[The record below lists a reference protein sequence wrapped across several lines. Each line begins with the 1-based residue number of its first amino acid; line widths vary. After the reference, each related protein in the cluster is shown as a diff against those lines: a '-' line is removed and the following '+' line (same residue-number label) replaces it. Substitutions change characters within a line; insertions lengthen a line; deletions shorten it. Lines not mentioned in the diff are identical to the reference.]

1 MDADLQHPPHV
12 IGKMLSLWR
21 DGYDMVVPVNEKRT
35 YQGIVSRSAARV
47 FYRIMRRLSRVDIV
61 PNGSDFRLMDRKVID
76 VIRQLREIRRF
87 MKAIY
92 AWPGY
97 SVCTFPYD
105 VRERQGGRST
115 WNLWG
120 LWNFALEGIFNFSSL
135 PLRIWTYLGFAIA
148 IVAGVWG
155 LSIGIRA
162 LIYGPNVVQGVTTV
176 AVFVFFTLALVMI
189 QGGIQGEYLARIF
202 DEVKRRPLY
211 VVRKV
216 YRYKDNAAE
225 KEAALDEA
233 VDQRG

>member
-1 MDADLQHPPHV
+1 MDADLQHPPDV

-21 DGYDMVVPVNEKRT
+21 DGHDMVVPVNQKRT
-35 YQGIVSRSAARV
+35 DQPLMNRSAARL
-47 FYRIMRRLSRVDIV
+47 FYRIMRMMSRVEIV
-61 PNGSDFRLMDRKVID
+61 PDGSDFRLMDRKIVD
-76 VIRQLREIRRF
+76 VIRQLREVRRF

-105 VRERQGGRST
+105 VRPRRGGRST
-115 WNLWG
+115 WKIWG

-135 PLRIWTYLGFAIA
+135 PLRIWTYLGFVIA
-148 IVAGVWG
+148 LVAGIWG

-162 LIYGPNVVQGVTTV
+162 LIYGPNVVQGITTV
-176 AVFVFFTLALVMI
+176 AIFVFFTLALVMI

-216 YRYKDNAAE
+216 YRYEYSANE
-225 KEAALDEA
+225 KETALDEA
-233 VDQRG
+233 SDQRG